1 MDEDEDVSVPSHAG
15 GASPSTVAAT
25 RRHRLW
31 VLGVL
36 LVAGSC
42 MLAVVHLAS
51 GLHAQLLANRR
62 MVRALKDQLIA
73 EGEEREALLRDKDAS
88 MSKTSTLR
96 TKSKLVTEE
105 LLDQQRKARRLQ
117 QELLLA
123 REDVQILSKNCT
135 LATQR
140 LRNRYDVTLRALH
153 DRVVT
158 GEECRALLERKVEE
172 RAKLES
178 SLTVMQDRA
187 YNVSKMLKMTK
198 QKLRDALAIASNQR
212 DEIIRLKREIE
223 VLTQSSSSSGE
234 GGGNRATES
243 GGEGGGEGE
252 ESESLSTGHQ
262 ASSTSAWKPYVDK
275 KSGRTYWYNS
285 ITKVSQWTKPDEVE
299 QDESR

>member
-1 MDEDEDVSVPSHAG
+1 MDEDEDVPSVAA
-15 GASPSTVAAT
+15 ASSVSPAAAVAAT
-25 RRHRLW
+25 RRQRLW

-42 MLAVVHLAS
+42 MLAIVHLS
-51 GLHAQLLANRR
+51 NGLYSQLLANRR
-62 MVRALKDQLIA
+62 MVRALKEQLIA
-73 EGEEREALLRDKDAS
+73 EGEERESLLRDKDAS
-88 MSKTSTLR
+88 MSKTTNLR

-105 LLDQQRKARRLQ
+105 LLEQQRKARRLQ
-117 QELLLA
+117 QELILA

-158 GEECRALLERKVEE
+158 GAECGALLHRNVEE

-178 SLTVMQDRA
+178 SLTVLQDRA
-187 YNVSKMLKMTK
+187 YNVSKMLKVTK

-223 VLTQSSSSSGE
+223 LLKQRSSSDESSKTQSTEESSQDQDVSSDSKEESSLSSSSS
-234 GGGNRATES
+234 
-243 GGEGGGEGE
+243 
-252 ESESLSTGHQ
+252 
-262 ASSTSAWKPYVDK
+262 AWKSYVDK

-285 ITKVSQWTKPDEVE
+285 VTKVSQWSKPDEVE
-299 QDESR
+299 SEQSR